1 MKILQV
7 RSVLS
12 DMGPGTQPLSIA
24 KELRRR
30 GHEVSFATS
39 GGVYAQEVIKAGFKV
54 HIVPTMAHD
63 RRDPL
68 STLRTLR
75 AVGGIVASD
84 EIDVIHGHNAAATFL
99 AYWGARLR
107 GCKVHAVNSV
117 RGLEQRPDYLWRN
130 YIYRILPGQILTVA
144 NITQRELVAI
154 GVNPGRITVTN
165 NGYDPLR
172 FDRERTDPM
181 RIRKEFGLEGK
192 RIIGCVGAMVRRP
205 PSKGQHILV
214 QAFKQ
219 IADRFPDLHLV
230 LVGDG
235 EGRPDVESEVQS
247 LSLQKR
253 VTLTGRRFDTPD
265 LFASFDVY
273 SLPSIEGEIFPN
285 SIVEAMALGVPW
297 VGSDIAGLKELTANG
312 EAGIV
317 VPISNVEALAKA
329 LAMLLADEAL
339 RQKMGA
345 RALAEARE
353 RFTISSVVDRIF
365 TAYLLGG
372 GTES

>member
-1 MKILQV
+1 MRILQV

-39 GGVYAQEVIKAGFKV
+39 GGAYAEEVVKAGFKV
-54 HIVPTMAHD
+54 HIVPTMAYD
-63 RRDPL
+63 RRDPI
-68 STLRTLR
+68 STWRTMKR
-75 AVGGIVASD
+75 IGQIARDEKVDIV
-84 EIDVIHGHNAAATFL
+84 HGHNAAATFL

-107 GCKVHAVNSV
+107 GRRVRAVNSV
-117 RGLEQRPDYLWRN
+117 RGLEQRPNYLWRN

-144 NITQRELVAI
+144 TITQRELMQI
-154 GVNPGRITVTN
+154 GVPAEKIKVTY

-172 FDRERTDPM
+172 FDRAATNPDRV
-181 RIRKEFGLEGK
+181 RQEFGLQGK

-205 PSKGQHILV
+205 PSKGQHLLV
-214 QAFKQ
+214 HAVKQ
-219 IADRFPDLHLV
+219 LVARFPDVHLL

-235 EGRPDVESEVQS
+235 EGRADVEAAVKQS
-247 LSLQKR
+247 GLHAH
-253 VTLTGRRFDTPD
+253 VTLAGRRFDTPD
-265 LFASFDVY
+265 FFASFDIY

-297 VGSDIAGLKELTANG
+297 IGSDIAGLKELTANG
-312 EAGIV
+312 DAGIV
-317 VPISNVEALAKA
+317 VPIGDVDALAAK
-329 LAMLLADEAL
+329 LAALLADEAL
-339 RQKMGA
+339 RQRMGR
-345 RALAEARE
+345 RALEEAQS

-365 TAYLLGG
+365 TAY
-372 GTES
+372 ESKE